1 MFLKMIKLDDRA
13 ITPIMGSDE
22 SGFDIYVLPGTSEII
37 QPHQTMTIH
46 TGIAIEIPRGYVG
59 LLFPR
64 HNLSANEGLR
74 PANCVGHITSDFRGE
89 ITISL
94 HNESN
99 LNSVIKGGE
108 RIVELLVVPY
118 LSFEGI
124 KEVVELRD
132 TKRGANGFGST
143 GR

>member
-13 ITPIMGSDE
+13 ITPVMGSDE

-99 LNSVIKGGE
+99 LNSVLK
-108 RIVELLVVPY
+108 VENVLLNFLLFLIY
-118 LSFEGI
+118 HL
-124 KEVVELRD
+124 KEL
-132 TKRGANGFGST
+132 KKL
-143 GR
+143 